1 MNWVL
6 RLIVLLLCVASS
18 AAAQTKIKVACIG
31 NSITEGASIEDGK
44 KYPDQLQGLL
54 GDRYEVRNYGISGRT
69 LLKKGDFPY
78 WNEKKYQ
85 EVIAW
90 NPDIIVIKLGTND
103 SKPQNWIYKDQF
115 ENDYRAFI
123 QSFRTLP
130 GKKSIYV
137 CYPIPVFETNW
148 GITDSIVRE
157 QIIPLIDVIAK
168 KEKVSLI
175 DLYNPMLGKGPLVPD
190 GVHPDG
196 AGAMVIASTIYAAI
210 QRKEN
215 KLLGR

>member
-1 MNWVL
+1 MRLFFSLVFVL
-6 RLIVLLLCVASS
+6 SLLFS
-18 AAAQTKIKVACIG
+18 AASQTKVKVACVG
-31 NSITEGASIEDGK
+31 NSITEGASIEAGK

-54 GDRYEVRNYGISGRT
+54 GDQYEVRNYGISGRT
-69 LLKKGDFPY
+69 LLRKGDFPY

-85 EVIAW
+85 EVLSW

-115 ENDYRAFI
+115 EKDYRDFI
-123 QSFRTLP
+123 RSFKSLP

-157 QIIPLIDVIAK
+157 EIIPFIDIIVK
-168 KEKVSLI
+168 KEKVPLI
-175 DLYNPMLGKGPLVPD
+175 DLYNPMVGKGPLVPD

-196 AGAMVIASTIYAAI
+196 AGAMVIASTVYVAI
-210 QRKEN
+210 HKKRK
-215 KLLGR
+215 